1 MLAKRKFVNALKGS
15 MPFLTFRLYSYV
27 IVFLQL
33 FDEKVFVTF
42 RTICNIFTICTTC
55 YYPVIYISVINL
67 LFMQLITIL

>member
-15 MPFLTFRLYSYV
+15 MLFLTFRLYSYI

-42 RTICNIFTICTTC
+42 RTICNIFTIYAT
-55 YYPVIYISVINL
+55 YYYFV
-67 LFMQLITIL
+67 TI